1 MEKNSRIIE
10 LDNISKIYD
19 ERIVLD
25 QISCEFQAGE
35 SVALIGHN
43 GCGKSTL
50 LKLISGLISP
60 TKGHIYRD
68 KNLQFTYVPEKF
80 PAIETSARK
89 YLTYMCDI
97 DGMTKMESS
106 KLIEENASDFFLS
119 EMLDI
124 PMSSLSKGTL
134 QKIGVIQAMI
144 NRPDILILDEPLSGQ
159 DVASQ
164 KVFINKVNEFRREGV
179 TVFMSCHEEMLV
191 NALSDKVYTIH
202 NGKLID
208 SSSDIIKRN
217 VIKERFLIIVENTAK
232 QPIQDNMH
240 LVNNR
245 YEINVSEDEL
255 QKTVMELMNAGWTLK
270 GVHNE
275 AL

>member
-50 LKLISGLISP
+50 LKLISGLIRP